1 MFCLDCIQEVGANL
15 TITQTREP
23 PTNLFSPERVLS
35 EILLPVGLM
44 AAIPLGALH
53 GMIML
58 YRKRLAGVE
67 WPDLYDWLE
76 KKGSCLVVRLMEE
89 TRANFRRHKGFL
101 KHIILS
107 ELVIQSVIDAISK
120 SQKSHRVVTAL
131 TFGLGAESGFENLE
145 KPQIQSAIAHA
156 IQKCELA

>member
-1 MFCLDCIQEVGANL
+1 LGCIQEISVNL
-15 TITQTREP
+15 TITQTGEP
-23 PTNLFSPERVLS
+23 PTNLFSPEKVLS

-44 AAIPLGALH
+44 VAIPLGALY

-89 TRANFRRHKGFL
+89 TSGNFKRYDGFL
-101 KHIILS
+101 EHIILS
-107 ELVIQSVIDAISK
+107 K
-120 SQKSHRVVTAL
+120 RVV
-131 TFGLGAESGFENLE
+131 
-145 KPQIQSAIAHA
+145 
-156 IQKCELA
+156 